1 MPKDSR
7 IPDNVINPFSDA
19 FLDTWQR
26 WKDFRWEEHKFKY
39 KGCISEQTRLISLAR
54 LADGVEE
61 VAIAIILQSIEN
73 GWSGLYALKTVKIK
87 SNGTKQT
94 SDANSTREQ
103 LNDLYSRRF
112 GAGR

>member
-61 VAIAIILQSIEN
+61 VAIAIILQSIES

-87 SNGTKQT
+87 SNGQQQT
-94 SDANSTREQ
+94 TTNNETRQ
-103 LNDLYSRRF
+103 SVNNFYATS
-112 GAGR
+112 GRKW